1 MLDEFGRSGFAGF
14 VEEWLARNAHAGQR
28 VSILAEDVDPIEGR
42 FAGVDS
48 DGALL
53 LDTATGVRRIVS
65 GEVSLRPR

>member
-1 MLDEFGRSGFAGF
+1 
-14 VEEWLARNAHAGQR
+14 